1 MSVFAVISGR
11 DEEGAV
17 EELGRVTLD
26 SEGYAI
32 ASTPEVADLLD
43 DTRVIWDGEDID
55 PEDGRDYITAL
66 PFTFRGAMLWADVR
80 GS

>member
-11 DEEGAV
+11 DEEGVV

-26 SEGYAI
+26 SEGYAV

-43 DTRVIWDGEDID
+43 DTRVMWDGEEID
-55 PEDGRDYITAL
+55 PEDGRDFITAL

-80 GS
+80 GG